1 MTKIET
7 SDHQEFYRE
16 IYAWLEQN
24 CPPSQRL
31 PASGKDMVYGGQQC
45 VFPSE
50 DARIWL
56 QRMAAKGWTV
66 PTWPRKYGGAGLSPE
81 QEKLLKKAMRKLG
94 CRSPLTGHGLWML
107 GPALLEFG
115 SEQQKL
121 THLPRIARGEVR
133 WCQGYSEP
141 GAGSDLASLSCK
153 CVDRGDRFLVS
164 GQKSWTTDGNKADWI
179 FTLVRTD
186 PDNPIKQAGISFLL
200 IDMASPGV
208 TVRPCKLLDGN
219 DDFCDTFFDDVEV
232 PKENLVGKLHA
243 GWTIAKALLVHER
256 AMMSQIQEFIPK
268 LPHSVLEYALLYT
281 DVDARGRMTDGVLR
295 DQLTSH
301 LMNTQAMGLAH
312 QRAFE
317 EGRAGVLDKRST
329 VYFKAYATEEDKR
342 RDELLMALLG
352 SAALGWEGDAFSE
365 DELRLTRQFLM
376 NKALSIGG
384 GTTEVQL
391 NLVAKTLGLS

>member
-1 MTKIET
+1 
-7 SDHQEFYRE
+7 
-16 IYAWLEQN
+16 
-24 CPPSQRL
+24 
-31 PASGKDMVYGGQQC
+31 
-45 VFPSE
+45 
-50 DARIWL
+50 
-56 QRMAAKGWTV
+56 MAVKGWTV
-66 PTWPRKYGGAGLSPE
+66 PTWPREYGGGGLSPE
-81 QEKLLKKAMRKLG
+81 QDKLLKKAMRKLG
-94 CRSPLTGHGLWML
+94 CRTPLTGHGLWML

-121 THLPRIARGEVR
+121 THLPKIARGEIR

-153 CVDRGDRFLVS
+153 CVDRGDHFLVS

-186 PDNPIKQAGISFLL
+186 PDNPVKQAGISFLL

-219 DDFCDTFFDDVEV
+219 DDFCDTFLDDVEV
-232 PKENLVGKLHA
+232 PKENLVGTLHA
-243 GWTIAKALLVHER
+243 GWNIAKALLVHER
-256 AMMSQIQEFIPK
+256 AMMSQIQEFVPK
-268 LPHSVLEYALLYT
+268 LPYSVVEYALRYA
-281 DVDARGRMTDGVLR
+281 DVDDNGKMADGVLR
-295 DQLTSH
+295 DQLSSH
-301 LMNTQAMGLAH
+301 LMNTHAMGLAH

-342 RDELLMALLG
+342 RDELLLALLG
-352 SAALGWEGDAFSE
+352 SAALGWEGGEFSE

-391 NLVAKTLGLS
+391 NLVAKTLGLA